1 MNMITLPVI
10 ALRSMTVLPD
20 MVIHFD
26 ISRKKSIQAVEEA
39 LALDEKVLLLTQKDT
54 QIENPAPGDIY
65 KTGTVAV
72 IKQVIKLPN
81 KLVRIQVEGLNKAHA
96 VEITDSGNCLIAA
109 ADIEEMFINQPDEVT
124 NRAIIL
130 GMREL
135 IRQYGAANS
144 RSSKEILKYWLEL
157 DDARELLLKICA
169 DFPMDYTDRQALL
182 EMDDI
187 IEIYEYIAGMF
198 IELTNAYKIKEE
210 LAIKVKEKV
219 DKNQKEYIIREQLN
233 VLNQELGEDQYS
245 ESEELD
251 KQIEELDAGDDIKAK
266 LHKEVK
272 RLKSLSKG
280 SSEVNVERTY
290 IENCLALPWNKK
302 SQDNNDIIN
311 ARAVLDADH
320 YGMKDV
326 KDRIIE
332 YLAVRNITSVSDAP
346 ILCLVGPPGTGKT
359 SIARSV
365 AAALNKKYIRVCLGG
380 VRDEAEI
387 RGHRKTYVG
396 AMPGRIIEGLKQAKT
411 SNPLMLLD
419 EIDKISSDYRS
430 DTASALLEV
439 LDGEQNQHFVDHYIE
454 LPVDLSDVLFIATA
468 NDLSTVSRPLLD
480 RMEIIEVQG
489 YTLNEKMHIAKEHL
503 VKKQIAKNGL
513 MTSMFKISDGA
524 LKRIIYAYT
533 KEAGVRE
540 LERQIAKICRKAVTR
555 LYEEGVYTPD
565 GSRNTEVKKCI
576 RVTDKN
582 LFEYL
587 GKEKYRPDKANKHP
601 EVGVVRGLA
610 WTSVGGETLEIE
622 VNVMAGSSELKLTGN
637 MGDVMKESAMI
648 AYSLVRSLTM
658 NGKYKVDSEFYDKHN
673 IHLHIPEGAVPKD
686 GPSVGITMTTAML
699 SAVTQIP
706 VRADVAMTGE
716 VTLRGRV
723 LPIGGL
729 KEKLLAARMAGM
741 KVVLVPEE
749 NRSDVEELDE
759 EITQGVTIKYVENI
773 KQVLKEALVLQ
784 EN

>member
-1 MNMITLPVI
+1 MVNDDDLTKRLEKAGVEFKQEIPDTTSAVAMNVILTFLPIAFFVGMII
-10 ALRSMTVLPD
+10 WMTKR
-20 MVIHFD
+20 MSKGGGMMGIG
-26 ISRKKSIQAVEEA
+26 KSNAKMYVEKQTGVTFKDVAGQDEA
-39 LALDEKVLLLTQKDT
+39 KESLQEVVDFLHNPEKYTSVG
-54 QIENPAPGDIY
+54 A
-65 KTGTVAV
+65 
-72 IKQVIKLPN
+72 KLP
-81 KLVRIQVEGLNKAHA
+81 K
-96 VEITDSGNCLIAA
+96 
-109 ADIEEMFINQPDEVT
+109 
-124 NRAIIL
+124 
-130 GMREL
+130 
-135 IRQYGAANS
+135 GA
-144 RSSKEILKYWLEL
+144 L
-157 DDARELLLKICA
+157 
-169 DFPMDYTDRQALL
+169 
-182 EMDDI
+182 
-187 IEIYEYIAGMF
+187 
-198 IELTNAYKIKEE
+198 
-210 LAIKVKEKV
+210 
-219 DKNQKEYIIREQLN
+219 
-233 VLNQELGEDQYS
+233 
-245 ESEELD
+245 
-251 KQIEELDAGDDIKAK
+251 
-266 LHKEVK
+266 
-272 RLKSLSKG
+272 
-280 SSEVNVERTY
+280 
-290 IENCLALPWNKK
+290 
-302 SQDNNDIIN
+302 
-311 ARAVLDADH
+311 
-320 YGMKDV
+320 
-326 KDRIIE
+326 
-332 YLAVRNITSVSDAP
+332 
-346 ILCLVGPPGTGKT
+346 LVGPPGTGKT

-419 EIDKISSDYRS
+419 EIDKISNDYRS

-513 MTSMFKISDGA
+513 MTSMLKISDGA

-686 GPSVGITMTTAML
+686 GPSAGITMTTAML

-729 KEKLLAARMAGM
+729 KEKLLAA
-741 KVVLVPEE
+741 KVIGIKTVCIPKDNEKDL
-749 NRSDVEELDE
+749 E
-759 EITQGVTIKYVENI
+759 EISKEITDGMEIVPVERFS
-773 KQVLKEALVLQ
+773 QVEKIAFVK
-784 EN
+784 